1 MKREEAEMEISVFEL
16 RLKVYTLVDIN
27 LEEVLLA
34 EAEYIDSA
42 FALDDEWL
50 RFHENNEYKNYTFSG
65 LYPLAKDG
73 IYKKDNV
80 YTITIRT
87 VDSRLE
93 QYMRKTLANHYTDK
107 MKGLTI
113 TSRIIP
119 KKFINQ
125 LYTLTP
131 VIQKYDGGYWKKA
144 VSIDE
149 YEKRLFAN
157 AVKKYNA
164 FTGEK
169 IDEDFQLYNE
179 ISFINKKPVK
189 FPCKGIVLLGDK
201 INLKIADNKLAQELA
216 YFLTGTGL
224 GETNSRGAGFC
235 NYRWL

>member
-107 MKGLTI
+107 MKGLT
-113 TSRIIP
+113 TTLRIIP

-179 ISFINKKPVK
+179 M
-189 FPCKGIVLLGDK
+189 
-201 INLKIADNKLAQELA
+201 
-216 YFLTGTGL
+216 
-224 GETNSRGAGFC
+224 
-235 NYRWL
+235 